1 MTMPATATDQARQV
15 LALLPALRQW
25 VTTRVQFA
33 SADLDL
39 SLRQF
44 AALHGI
50 RDGAESPGELA
61 RLWQVTPAVLTG
73 IIDRLE
79 RRGLVRRE
87 VDPND
92 RRRQRLALT
101 EEGVAASEDVE
112 QALVNELAGQLAMAS
127 EEDLAALGRSIDLLQ
142 RTFAALEERS
152 PRDERFCGD
161 LDDRACARDVP
172 RRRDRSDLPGPPLE
186 TRELVV
192 SV

>member
-15 LALLPALRQW
+15 LALLPTLRRW
-25 VTTRVQFA
+25 VTTRVQLA

-73 IIDRLE
+73 IVDRLE

-101 EEGVAASEDVE
+101 EEGSAASEDVE
-112 QALVNELAGQLAMAS
+112 QALVNELAGQLATAS
-127 EEDLAALGRSIDLLQ
+127 EEELAALGRSIDLLQ

-152 PRDERFCGD
+152 QRDDRFCDG
-161 LDDRACARDVP
+161 LDESTCEQDASLQRDQPVLTDRPIDK
-172 RRRDRSDLPGPPLE
+172 
-186 TRELVV
+186 RELVV
-192 SV
+192 SG

>member
-1 MTMPATATDQARQV
+1 MTMPATADDQARQV

-87 VDPND
+87 VDPSD

-101 EEGVAASEDVE
+101 AEGFAASEDVE
-112 QALVNELAGQLAMAS
+112 RALVNELAGQLALAS
-127 EEDLAALGRSIDLLQ
+127 EEELEALGRSIDLLQ
-142 RTFAALEERS
+142 RSFAALEERS
-152 PRDERFCGD
+152 PGEARLCDDLAEHTCERDIFREREQSISNSQPIEKC
-161 LDDRACARDVP
+161 
-172 RRRDRSDLPGPPLE
+172 
-186 TRELVV
+186 ELVMLG
-192 SV
+192 

>member
-1 MTMPATATDQARQV
+1 MTMPMPATDQARQV
-15 LALLPALRQW
+15 LALLPTLRHW
-25 VTTRVQFA
+25 LTTRVQRA

-39 SLRQF
+39 SQRQF

-73 IIDRLE
+73 IVDRLE

-87 VDPND
+87 VDPSD

-101 EEGVAASEDVE
+101 EEGIAASEDVE

-127 EEDLAALGRSIDLLQ
+127 EEDLAALGRSIELLQ
-142 RTFAALEERS
+142 RAFAALEDRPPREESFCGEGDERS
-152 PRDERFCGD
+152 
-161 LDDRACARDVP
+161 CARDISREREQPVLTGQP
-172 RRRDRSDLPGPPLE
+172 RE
-186 TRELVV
+186 KRELVV
-192 SV
+192 SG